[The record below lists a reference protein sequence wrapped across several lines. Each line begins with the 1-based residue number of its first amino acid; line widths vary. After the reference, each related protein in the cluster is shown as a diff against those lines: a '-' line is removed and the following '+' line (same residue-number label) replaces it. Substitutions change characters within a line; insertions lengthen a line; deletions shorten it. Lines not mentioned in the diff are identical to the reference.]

1 MHIHCW
7 APKTFTLVSK
17 NILVLGA
24 LQEAGTRILTLWE
37 KFEQGFKI
45 NLHQK
50 ETQIQ
55 STQKNLWNQFSTS
68 LWTWALPHCLHI
80 PTHTHTHICT
90 WFLVLLLLSQGFL
103 LNNSFKL
110 SRASLCLST
119 MWVAVALAANS
130 IPHDVSAKGT
140 PVTRY
145 ISGS

>member
-80 PTHTHTHICT
+80 PTHTHTHSHLHVIP
-90 WFLVLLLLSQGFL
+90 GFTSSFTRFPIKQL
-103 LNNSFKL
+103 FQTLTSFVMSLYHVGGGRPCCKLNTPRCIS
-110 SRASLCLST
+110 
-119 MWVAVALAANS
+119 
-130 IPHDVSAKGT
+130 KGD
-140 PVTRY
+140 
-145 ISGS
+145 SSH